1 VTRILLIDDEPF
13 FARMTAAMLA
23 PADVSVAR
31 NGAEG
36 LRMIQGQSFDLV
48 VTDLLMPEKDG
59 IETILELRKRDA
71 TLPVLAISG
80 GGSIGHRGDLLRMA
94 QELGATATLS
104 KPFTREEL
112 IAAVSLCLE
121 SAKRQPAD

>member
-1 VTRILLIDDEPF
+1 
-13 FARMTAAMLA
+13 
-23 PADVSVAR
+23 
-31 NGAEG
+31 
-36 LRMIQGQSFDLV
+36 V

-59 IETILELRKRDA
+59 IETILELRKRNA

-112 IAAVSLCLE
+112 LAAVSLCLDE
-121 SAKRQPAD
+121 AKRHAG

>member
-1 VTRILLIDDEPF
+1 MTKILLIEDEPF

-23 PADVSVAR
+23 PADVHVAR

-36 LRMIQGQSFDLV
+36 LRMIQGQTFDMV

-59 IETILELRKRDA
+59 IETILELRKRNA

-112 IAAVSLCLE
+112 LAAVNLCLDG
-121 SAKRQPAD
+121 AKSKAG